1 MELSKA
7 KVVPGFVIGRILFLD
22 GGRMSGFMEV
32 VAVNEGS
39 NFKVGSNVYVPDLDI
54 WPYAVPEYKV
64 RQSNNLAPMKKVT
77 EYDAP
82 ISDKGSY
89 PDISKGEQYH
99 VCIEENRIRFAV

>member
-22 GGRMSGFMEV
+22 GGR
-32 VAVNEGS
+32 
-39 NFKVGSNVYVPDLDI
+39 
-54 WPYAVPEYKV
+54 
-64 RQSNNLAPMKKVT
+64 SNNLAPMKKVT